1 MALHAGYGRSN
12 GLCRH
17 TSMRR
22 VKNGYA
28 TEQHNYL
35 WGLVADSEKIL
46 DPFGQRTGPLNH

>member
-1 MALHAGYGRSN
+1 MVFNAGYGGSN

-17 TSMRR
+17 ASMRR

-28 TEQHNYL
+28 PEQHNYL